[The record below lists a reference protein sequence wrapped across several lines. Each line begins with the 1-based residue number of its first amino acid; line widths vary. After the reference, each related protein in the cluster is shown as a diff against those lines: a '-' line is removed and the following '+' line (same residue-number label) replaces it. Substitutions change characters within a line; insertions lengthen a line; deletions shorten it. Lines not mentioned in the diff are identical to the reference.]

1 MKFSVNGKI
10 CPKADEIRAEARE
23 LLEPLK
29 YSLLATK
36 RTKSFVVY
44 KKISRNP
51 YEYKGFEFSW

>member
-23 LLEPLK
+23 LLEPFK

-36 RTKSFVVY
+36 RTKSFVVI
-44 KKISRNP
+44 KNFQKSL
-51 YEYKGFEFSW
+51 